1 MSSQEISVTQSGRKI
16 KVSSNNN
23 IQRKLISEI
32 FLNETLVL
40 LGRKKR
46 FHLLEEILILSGQLP
61 TWKSTDN

>member
-61 TWKSTDN
+61 TWKSTGN

>member
-1 MSSQEISVTQSGRKI
+1 MSSQEIVTQSGRKI

-23 IQRKLISEI
+23 IQRKLIFEI

-61 TWKSTDN
+61 TWKSTGN